1 MRKARR
7 RRRKRAYTVG
17 AIRFDMPSMV
27 NWSWL
32 PPIFAH
38 ASERLSGSFGEL
50 VGGATMW
57 LAVTGLSRSGKTVFV
72 TSLIHNLLS
81 CAHNPTRMPRLGVV
95 GERRL
100 IAATIDGVGTN
111 RLPQFPYRDN
121 IGKMAIP
128 DWPARTEG
136 ISQIGIEVRFAPAG
150 ALGKLVSEITGSPA
164 ALTLRIVD
172 YPGEWLLDL
181 SLIGLGYAQ
190 WSRATLRLLRKGLRA
205 EIARDFLAL
214 LDQHRPE
221 QAASEEVAKQ
231 LHDRYC
237 AYLLEARDRH
247 GLTFLQPGRFLC
259 RGTLGEP
266 AYLRFAPLEIAEGA
280 DMFAPGTLGA
290 LMAERFDVYK
300 REVVERFYQDHFRHY
315 SRQIVLV
322 DVLRALL
329 GGREVFEDTRLAL

>member
-81 CAHNPTRMPRLGVV
+81 CAHNPNRMPLLGVV
-95 GERRL
+95 GEQRL
-100 IAATIDGVGTN
+100 IAATVESTRPN
-111 RLPQFPYRDN
+111 RLPQFPYADN
-121 IGKMAIP
+121 IEKMAIP

-136 ISQIGIEVRFAPAG
+136 LSEIAIEVRFAPSG
-150 ALGKLVSEITGSPA
+150 TLGKLVSEITGRPA
-164 ALTLRIVD
+164 TLTIRIVD

-181 SLIGLGYAQ
+181 PLLAQ
-190 WSRATLRLLRKGLRA
+190 SYTDWSRATLRLLRKGVRA
-205 EIARDFLAL
+205 EIARDFLGL
-214 LDQHRPE
+214 LTEHPPD
-221 QAASEEVAKQ
+221 QAA
-231 LHDRYC
+231 
-237 AYLLEARDRH
+237 
-247 GLTFLQPGRFLC
+247 
-259 RGTLGEP
+259 
-266 AYLRFAPLEIAEGA
+266 
-280 DMFAPGTLGA
+280 
-290 LMAERFDVYK
+290 
-300 REVVERFYQDHFRHY
+300 
-315 SRQIVLV
+315 
-322 DVLRALL
+322 
-329 GGREVFEDTRLAL
+329 